1 MTGWLTFSDFNAI
14 CPDNGLTE
22 IQFTQLAADAMFSIM
37 EATHWRANTAADEDS
52 LAQLQA
58 CQAQLV
64 HLAEG
69 SGTGWDGV
77 TSVSNHGYTE
87 SYASGTDLQ
96 NYRQQRQRQ
105 IIEQMLSAPA
115 TRWMLYEGGVYH
127 PPRRR

>member
-1 MTGWLTFSDFNAI
+1 MMGWLTFSDFNAI
-14 CPDNGLTE
+14 CPDNSLTE
-22 IQFTQLAADAMFSIM
+22 VQFTQLAAEAMFSIM

-69 SGTGWDGV
+69 SDAGWDGV
-77 TSVSNHGYTE
+77 TSVNNHGYTE
-87 SYASGTDLQ
+87 SYASGTDQQ